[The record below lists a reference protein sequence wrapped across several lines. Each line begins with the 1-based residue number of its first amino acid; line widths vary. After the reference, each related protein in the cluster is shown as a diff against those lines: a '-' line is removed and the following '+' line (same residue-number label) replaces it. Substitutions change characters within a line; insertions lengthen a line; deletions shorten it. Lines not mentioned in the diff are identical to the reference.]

1 MTTQSFIYDHPAYL
15 VRQALPGGINT
26 ANTSFPAV
34 IVPYA
39 AQAFSATFTI
49 TTAGTNAANNIWVIN
64 KISGTATTALGTATL
79 GTSVAGTVVNK
90 VLSTANGGAA
100 LLQGDQLVATKGTDQ
115 VAVSILSYE
124 LGVTPL
130 GNVTL

>member
-1 MTTQSFIYDHPAYL
+1 MTVKSFIYDHPAYL

-39 AQAFSATFTI
+39 VQAFSATFTV
-49 TTAGTNAANNIWVIN
+49 TTAGTNAAANIWVIN
-64 KISGTATTALGTATL
+64 KISGTATTALSTATL
-79 GTSVAGTVVNK
+79 GTAVAGTVVNQ
-90 VLSTANGGAA
+90 VLSTAAGGAS
-100 LLQGDQLVATKGTDQ
+100 LIQGDQLVATKGTDT